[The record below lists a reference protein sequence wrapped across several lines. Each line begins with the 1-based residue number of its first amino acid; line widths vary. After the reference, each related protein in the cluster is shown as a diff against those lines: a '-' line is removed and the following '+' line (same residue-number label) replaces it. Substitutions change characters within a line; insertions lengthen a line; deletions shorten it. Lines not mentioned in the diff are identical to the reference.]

1 MKPAIKFLILTSICL
16 TMARSDASADWRSY
30 VWTYEYRTVDRGTA
44 EFENYFTISAPDI
57 DSLEDNT
64 FVEHQLE
71 LEVGMS
77 ERFDFGLYQQF
88 EQGPG
93 ESLRYK
99 GYKLKFRY
107 RFGEKGKYILDPLA
121 YFEYKGKPDFSEHG
135 IEFKMILAKDFGANS
150 VSLNPI
156 LEFEGNGEWE
166 SEVAYAAGIK
176 RKVGELLKVG
186 IEVKGSESGHYIGPV
201 ISHGS
206 HHVWGALGS
215 AFGIGDIDEGKPEFE
230 LRLILG
236 VEL

>member
-1 MKPAIKFLILTSICL
+1 MKSAIKFLILASICL
-16 TMARSDASADWRSY
+16 TIVQSDASADWRSY
-30 VWTYEYRTVDRGTA
+30 VWTYEYQTVDRGTA
-44 EFENYFTISAPDI
+44 ELENYFTISAPDI

-64 FVEHQLE
+64 FVEQQLE
-71 LEVGMS
+71 LEVGMN

-107 RFGEKGKYILDPLA
+107 RFGEKGMYFLDPLA
-121 YFEYKGKPDFSEHG
+121 YFEYKGKSDFSEHG
-135 IEFKMILAKDFGANS
+135 IEFKLILAKDFGPNN
-150 VSLNPI
+150 VSFNPI
-156 LEFEGNGEWE
+156 LEFEGNGDWE
-166 SEVAYAAGIK
+166 SEVAYAVGIG
-176 RKVGELLKVG
+176 RKVGELMKVG
-186 IEVKGSESGHYIGPV
+186 IEIKGSESGHYIGPV

-215 AFGIGDIDEGKPEFE
+215 AFGIGDIDDGKPEFE

-236 VEL
+236 VGL